1 MIIGFNHTEG
11 WCKLT
16 MKRGI
21 MSIIISLFIITLASY
36 RLWSLDQPKV
46 GPVGDGEVPA
56 FAYTSMYIGI
66 FAGICCFAIGVIR
79 IIFEFRNKR

>member
-1 MIIGFNHTEG
+1 MT
-11 WCKLT
+11 
-16 MKRGI
+16 
-21 MSIIISLFIITLASY
+21 IIISLFIIGLASY

-56 FAYTSMYIGI
+56 FAYTSMYFGI
-66 FAGICCFAIGVIR
+66 FAGICFFVIGVLR